1 MLIVD
6 MAFQNNKAL
15 PRAPPCFEE
24 VQRENVELK
33 ERNMFLQDVI
43 EVLYVQNQQL
53 STCVDIR
60 KKHQRE
66 LKAKIERL
74 HRSISDLNSTQAQ
87 KQDLIR
93 QLDKERQE
101 HWKEFCQHKTH
112 VNGNHLWEYLE
123 KIKSDIIDKQYED
136 LIRKNEDSEI
146 VIGITGQDL

>member
-1 MLIVD
+1 

-24 VQRENVELK
+24 IQRENFELK

-53 STCVDIR
+53 CTLVDVR

-66 LKAKIERL
+66 LKAKTERL
-74 HRSISDLNSTQAQ
+74 HRSISDLNSSQAQ
-87 KQDLIR
+87 NQDSIKR
-93 QLDKERQE
+93 LDKERQE
-101 HWKEFCQHKTH
+101 HWKEFCQHKTR

-136 LIRKNEDSEI
+136 LIRQNEDSEI
-146 VIGITGQDL
+146 IIGITGQDCET